1 MKLEE
6 VIENLKDAYEGCLI
20 KYKNKEYRVLD
31 IYWDI
36 AFLVLRI
43 VPRKPKF
50 GITWIRDVG
59 V

>member
-1 MKLEE
+1 MEE